1 MGGGDR
7 RPSPHHRLGAV
18 RDTELMAKWFEDI
31 GARLRRQVKDLDEDA
46 LEWRADNRGNN
57 IRETVWHMAR
67 WIDVLT
73 RLLDGTQPSTERW
86 FTDGWA
92 ERTRYDPRGIG
103 DDGLGVLSGYTF
115 EEVLAIPRLSSSELL
130 QYVDSVIAPL
140 AQHLRALPDDESATK
155 SVRRPNR
162 ILQGCFAHIGEID
175 ALLAI
180 RERSAQ
186 RASA

>member
-1 MGGGDR
+1 M
-7 RPSPHHRLGAV
+7 
-18 RDTELMAKWFEDI
+18 RDTELMARWFEDV
-31 GARLRRQVKDLDEDA
+31 GARVREQLNGLEEDA
-46 LEWRADNRGNN
+46 LEWRPDDNGNN

-73 RLLDGTQPSTERW
+73 RILGGTQPSTERW

-92 ERTRYDPRGIG
+92 QRTGYDPRGIG
-103 DDGLGVLSGYTF
+103 DDGLGALTGYTF
-115 EEVLAIPRLSSSELL
+115 PEVLAVPRLTATELVRYL
-130 QYVDSVIAPL
+130 DSVIGPLAPL
-140 AQHLRALPDDESATK
+140 LRALPDDEAAARA
-155 SVRRPNR
+155 VRRATG

>member
-1 MGGGDR
+1 M
-7 RPSPHHRLGAV
+7 
-18 RDTELMAKWFEDI
+18 RDTELMAKWFEDV
-31 GARLRRQVKDLDEDA
+31 GARVRDRLQRLDEDA
-46 LEWRADNRGNN
+46 LEWRADDRGNN
-57 IRETVWHMAR
+57 VRETVWHMAR

-73 RLLDGTQPSTERW
+73 RVLGGTQPSTERW

-92 ERTRYDPRGIG
+92 QRTGYDPRGIG
-103 DDGLGVLSGYTF
+103 DDGLGALTGYTF
-115 EEVLAIPRLSSSELL
+115 QEVLAIPRLTATELVRYL
-130 QYVDSVIAPL
+130 DSVIGPL
-140 AQHLRALPDDESATK
+140 AQRLRALPEDEAAGRAARRATG
-155 SVRRPNR
+155 

>member
-1 MGGGDR
+1 MR
-7 RPSPHHRLGAV
+7 E
-18 RDTELMAKWFEDI
+18 TELMARWFEDV
-31 GARLRRQVKDLDEDA
+31 GARVREQLKGLDEDA
-46 LEWRADNRGNN
+46 LEWRADDRGNN
-57 IRETVWHMAR
+57 VRETVWHMAR

-73 RLLDGTQPSTERW
+73 RILGGTQPSTERW

-92 ERTRYDPRGIG
+92 QRTGYDPRGIG
-103 DDGLGVLSGYTF
+103 DDGLGVMTGYTF
-115 EEVLAIPRLSSSELL
+115 QEVLKIPRLTAAELVRYL
-130 QYVDSVIAPL
+130 DSVVGPL
-140 AQHLRALPDDESATK
+140 AQSLRTLPDDEAAARA
-155 SVRRPNR
+155 VRRATG

>member
-1 MGGGDR
+1 M
-7 RPSPHHRLGAV
+7 
-18 RDTELMAKWFEDI
+18 RDTELMAKWFEDV
-31 GARLRRQVKDLDEDA
+31 GAGLRRRIKDLDEDA
-46 LEWRADNRGNN
+46 LEWRADDRGNN
-57 IRETVWHMAR
+57 VRETVWHMAR

-73 RLLDGTQPSTERW
+73 RILAGTQQSTERW

-92 ERTRYDPRGIG
+92 ERTGYDPRGIG

-115 EEVLAIPRLSSSELL
+115 QEVLAIPRLTAPDLL
-130 QYVDSVIAPL
+130 QYVDSVVAPL
-140 AQHLRALPDDESATK
+140 AQRLRALQDDEAAAK
-155 SVRRPNR
+155 VVRRTTG
-162 ILQGCFAHIGEID
+162 ILQGCLGHIGEID